1 MTEKNIALD
10 PRSSKSVP
18 AHIKPEPSH
27 RNHWQPDLSRHES
40 ARDTISEEFKA
51 SAIADDIAALNF
63 RYWNPFNENDLDE
76 VFTLLVAEPEHRN
89 NGTLAGRSQNDLANT
104 LRSGGWIFEGY
115 LGVSVK
121 PDFPRRNAEGKVIKY
136 ESPRGAGNQQ
146 LFVPRVSVRVAS
158 EIARK
163 LGVVR
168 DLNPI
173 FAPAAEDLEFWDWF
187 LSTGL
192 PLIITEGAKKAAA
205 LVSAGYPA
213 IALNGIWGW
222 GSNEKDMFGEV
233 ERGSRGE
240 SLKILNPDLEP
251 FLDDREI
258 VLAFD
263 RDEKP
268 DTIKTVEAAKKRF
281 RQEIEGI
288 VAGVTQLKWKGHKG
302 VDDFLAAKG
311 VKKLDL
317 AYSKR
322 SKVELPVLKEK
333 RETIGDLSLKLAK
346 SATYFHTADKV
357 AYADIWI
364 EGNRHTYAVRSR
376 AFRLWLSGEYYKVTS
391 RGISSQALQDTLST
405 LEAIAIFDGETRS
418 VHLRTAEYQGK
429 TYLDLGT
436 PDWRVAEVDSLGW
449 RIISE
454 PPVRFWRPESLL
466 PLPVPVEGGNLNEL
480 KDLLNVDGASWTLII
495 TFLLFCLQPDQT
507 YPVLVLSAHRGSGK
521 TAAAEILKGLV
532 DPGKAP
538 LIKLQ
543 GDTHKLAVAASR
555 RNVMVYDNV
564 GNITPD
570 QSDDLCRIATG
581 FGYST
586 RTLHTTDEET
596 TFELTRPQIITA
608 IDALVTRDDL
618 ADRVLMAQLP
628 EISDRQRLP
637 QSQLNAKVE
646 AARPRIL
653 GALLTALSQTLAQLP
668 HTKPVELPRMGD
680 YGLFAI
686 ASEQALGLQP
696 GEFMR
701 TFSEN
706 REQSRQVV
714 IESSPVGEAIVR
726 LMEKTASTWKGTAS
740 ELLNELEQHTD
751 EATYRSRY
759 FPKAS
764 NMLKRQ
770 LNRLTPDLKALGID
784 VREGIRS
791 NNKEPRSII
800 LEKVVKVSSTS
811 STSSTSEIKPLQGE
825 DLSVDDTKNSY
836 RPPIVHSPESIV
848 HSSESGRYLSS
859 TPEVSSTYRPLTEPI
874 DSNGLNLVVDDVDDV
889 DDKKTLFSKED
900 EKFKIGELVKPSD
913 PYHGR
918 GQDIGIVEAI
928 EGEQYLV
935 QWESDDNIRRYSH
948 GELQP
953 IIKTSGFD
961 DH

>member
-1 MTEKNIALD
+1 L
-10 PRSSKSVP
+10 
-18 AHIKPEPSH
+18 
-27 RNHWQPDLSRHES
+27 W
-40 ARDTISEEFKA
+40 
-51 SAIADDIAALNF
+51 
-63 RYWNPFNENDLDE
+63 
-76 VFTLLVAEPEHRN
+76 VA
-89 NGTLAGRSQNDLANT
+89 T
-104 LRSGGWIFEGY
+104 
-115 LGVSVK
+115 
-121 PDFPRRNAEGKVIKY
+121 IKY

-146 LFVPRVSVRVAS
+146 LFVPHVSVRVAS
-158 EIARK
+158 EITRK

-168 DLNPI
+168 DLNPVL
-173 FAPAAEDLEFWDWF
+173 APAAEDRGFWDWF

-222 GSNEKDMFGEV
+222 GTNEKDMFGEI

-251 FLDDREI
+251 FLDNREI

-263 RDEKP
+263 RDDKP

-288 VAGVTQLKWKGHKG
+288 AAGVTQFKWKGYKG

-811 STSSTSEIKPLQGE
+811 STSEVKPLQGKG
-825 DLSVDDTKNSY
+825 LSVDDTENSN
-836 RPPIVHSPESIV
+836 RPLIVHSPESIV
-848 HSSESGRYLSS
+848 HSSDSGRYLSS
-859 TPEVSSTYRPLTEPI
+859 TPEVSSTYRPLVEPI

-935 QWESDDNIRRYSH
+935 QWESDDRVRRYSY
-948 GELQP
+948 GELQAVA
-953 IIKTSGFD
+953 
-961 DH
+961 